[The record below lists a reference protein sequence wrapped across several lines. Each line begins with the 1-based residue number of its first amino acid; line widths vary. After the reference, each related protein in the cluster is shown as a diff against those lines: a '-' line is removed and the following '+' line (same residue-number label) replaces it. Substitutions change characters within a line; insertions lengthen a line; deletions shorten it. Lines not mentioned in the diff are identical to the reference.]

1 MKKNPIFTLNLHFP
15 YFLLIAISSVLYI
28 TSTLNMSTAK
38 YFISCSREGCITAI
52 KRIVIRYLDT
62 IAFDER
68 VTIKMESIHVRCNN
82 YFFGTEMEK
91 CEEQMFD

>member
-1 MKKNPIFTLNLHFP
+1 MMYTPNLHFP
-15 YFLLIAISSVLYI
+15 NFFFIDFFFLL
-28 TSTLNMSTAK
+28 NMCTAK

-52 KRIVIRYLDT
+52 KRIVIRDLDT

-82 YFFGTEMEK
+82 YIVDFSVN
-91 CEEQMFD
+91 